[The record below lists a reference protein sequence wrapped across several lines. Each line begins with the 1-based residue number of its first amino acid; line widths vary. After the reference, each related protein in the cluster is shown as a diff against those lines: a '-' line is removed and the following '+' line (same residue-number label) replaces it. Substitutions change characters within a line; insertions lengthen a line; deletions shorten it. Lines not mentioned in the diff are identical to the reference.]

1 MNSCAWR
8 IDARGCS
15 QCQIEFP
22 GAIWVDVCTP
32 KSEAL
37 AIVGEVF
44 LFPPQIAQLGVA
56 DLVGRSER
64 LLDLEHAG
72 PNCLLGGA
80 HRDLDDYEKDSIS
93 SHGGYFEIGFAHVE
107 PSLRE
112 RTDSASKV
120 PLGN

>member
-22 GAIWVDVCTP
+22 GAIWVDICTP

-37 AIVGEVF
+37 PIVGEVF
-44 LFPPQIAQLGVA
+44 LFLPQIAHMAVA

-64 LLDLEHAG
+64 LLGLGHAG
-72 PNCLLGGA
+72 RICLLGGA

-112 RTDSASKV
+112 STDNA
-120 PLGN
+120 